1 MIKEYRDNFNA
12 GFTEEKYKDFLLELE
27 NGYPP
32 IDFRVAETPVF
43 IPGELRHMLINAG
56 QEIIDFIKRPDFK
69 SLTDEAIPFRW
80 EVPFENNHPH
90 FIALDFGIC
99 KDEKGVLTPKLI
111 EMQGFPSLYF
121 FQMHLAN
128 CYKSVYNLPEG
139 LSPFFPGMDQGSYIE
154 LLRKVIVG
162 DHEPK
167 HVALMDIDAP
177 DQKTAIDF
185 YITAKHL
192 GIKIVNLKDIFK
204 DGNKIY
210 YKENGVHVQ
219 IKRIY
224 NRLIFDEVADD
235 TDLFKEFFDPRDPSL
250 ELEWVTHPNWFYRI
264 SKYTMPLLNS
274 AYIPETFFLNQME
287 TLPENLEDYVLKP
300 LFSFAGIGV
309 KIDVTAE
316 DIENV
321 VDPQNWILQRKV
333 KYEPVVMSPSGGVK
347 AEIRLL
353 YVWADDEEPKLC
365 INLARLSRGKMIGVR
380 YNKDFDWVGG
390 TVGLMES

>member
-1 MIKEYRDNFNA
+1 MIKQSREDFNA
-12 GFTEEKYKDFLLELE
+12 NFTAEKYEELIRELE

-43 IPGELRHMLINAG
+43 IPGELREMLASAG
-56 QEIIDFIKRPDFK
+56 AEIIDFIKRPDFK
-69 SLTDEAIPFRW
+69 ELTAQAIPFRW
-80 EVPFENNHPH
+80 EVPFENSHPH

-99 KDEKGVLTPKLI
+99 KDEAGNLVPKLI
-111 EMQGFPSLYF
+111 EMQGFPSLFF
-121 FQMHLAN
+121 FQTELAEAF
-128 CYKSVYNLPEG
+128 KKVYGLPER
-139 LSPFFPGMDQGSYIE
+139 LTPFFNGMTRESYIE

-162 DHEPK
+162 PHEPR
-167 HVALMDIDAP
+167 HVALMDIDAT

-185 YITAKHL
+185 YMTAKYL

-204 DGNKIY
+204 DGKKIY
-210 YKENGVHVQ
+210 YSDNGVHVQ

-235 TDLFKEFFDPRDPSL
+235 TDLLKECFDPREPL
-250 ELEWVTHPNWFYRI
+250 EELEWITHPNWFYRI
-264 SKYTMPLLNS
+264 SKYTMPLIKS
-274 AYIPETFFLNQME
+274 DYIPETIFLDQME
-287 TLPENLEDYVLKP
+287 ILPENLQDYVLKP

-309 KIDVTAE
+309 KIDVTAA
-316 DIENV
+316 DIDKI

-333 KYEPVVMSPSGGVK
+333 QYEPIVQSPSGGVK

-353 YVWADDEEPKLC
+353 YVWADGEEPKLC

-390 TVGLMES
+390 TIGLMEP

>member
-1 MIKEYRDNFNA
+1 MIEKYRDNFNT
-12 GFTEEKYKDFLLELE
+12 GFTEEKYQKFLQELE

-43 IPGELRHMLINAG
+43 IPGELRDLLISAG
-56 QEIIDFIKRPDFK
+56 QEIMDFIRRPDFK
-69 SLTDEAIPFRW
+69 TLTDQAIPFRW

-99 KDEKGVLTPKLI
+99 KDEQGKLTPKLI

-128 CYKSVYNLPEG
+128 CYKKVYNLQDD
-139 LSPFFPGMDQGSYIE
+139 LTPFFPGMDQGSYIE
-154 LLRKVIVG
+154 LLRKVILG

-167 HVALMDIDAP
+167 HVALMDIDAL

-185 YITAKHL
+185 HITAKHL

-204 DGNKIY
+204 DGKKIY
-210 YKENGVHVQ
+210 YAENGIHVQ

-250 ELEWVTHPNWFYRI
+250 ELEWITHPNWFYRI
-264 SKYTMPLLNS
+264 SKFTMPLINS
-274 AYIPETFFLNQME
+274 TYIPETLFLDQVE
-287 TLPENLEDYVLKP
+287 TLPQNLEDYVLKP

-309 KIDVTAE
+309 KIDVTSD
-316 DIENV
+316 DIKKI
-321 VDPQNWILQRKV
+321 VDPQNWILQKKV
-333 KYEPVVMSPSGGVK
+333 SYEPVVMSPSGGVK

-390 TVGLMES
+390 TVGLMEP